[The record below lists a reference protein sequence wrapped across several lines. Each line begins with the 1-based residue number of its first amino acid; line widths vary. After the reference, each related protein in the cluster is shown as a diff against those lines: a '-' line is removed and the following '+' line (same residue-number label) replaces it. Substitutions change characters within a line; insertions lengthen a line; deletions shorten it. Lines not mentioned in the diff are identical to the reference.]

1 MSKVGISFMLILISI
16 LVGYALLLGVMYVF
30 QNKLIFLP
38 SSKLIVTPGQ
48 AGLRAE
54 DVWIKT
60 TDGEQ
65 LHGWFFPN
73 EEAEYVVVMS
83 HGNAGN
89 ISGRIDIA
97 KLLNGVG
104 VSILLY
110 DYRGYGQSSG
120 KPTEKGV
127 YTDVE
132 SVVNYLKAEKGFSE
146 RQMIMYGRSM
156 GGAVAS
162 YAAMKFDVS
171 GLVLDSAFKNLK
183 AMVKDL
189 YPFVPSSLA
198 RYELPTE
205 EYLKEVSGIPVMIM
219 HSPNDSIV
227 GFSHGQHLYRIA
239 KEPKRFVELRG
250 GHNENFHV
258 STDIHNREWR
268 KFLQLIDEQNKMET
282 AENEG

>member
-1 MSKVGISFMLILISI
+1 MSKVGMSLMSILISI
-16 LVGYALLLGVMYVF
+16 LAGYALLLGMMYIF

-38 SSKLIVTPGQ
+38 SSELIVTPEK

-54 DVWIKT
+54 EVWIDTK
-60 TDGEQ
+60 DGER

-73 EEAEYVVVMS
+73 DDSEYVVVLS

-97 KLLNGVG
+97 KLLSGTG
-104 VSILLY
+104 VSVLLY

-120 KPTEKGV
+120 KPTEEGL
-127 YTDVE
+127 YIDVE
-132 SVVNYLKAEKGFSE
+132 SVVNYLKAERGYSE

-162 YAAMKFDVS
+162 YAATKFDVS

-183 AMVKDL
+183 AMVSDL
-189 YPFVPSSLA
+189 YPFVPASLA

-205 EYLKEVSGIPVMIM
+205 SYLHEIQNTPVMIM
-219 HSPNDSIV
+219 HSPNDTIV
-227 GFSHGQHLYRIA
+227 DFSHGRHLYQIA

-250 GHNENFHV
+250 GHNENFHA
-258 STDIHNREWR
+258 SIDIHTKSWKE
-268 KFLQLIDEQNKMET
+268 FLQIIDDQKKYEAKRE
-282 AENEG
+282 

>member
-1 MSKVGISFMLILISI
+1 MGKVGISFMSILISI
-16 LVGYALLLGVMYVF
+16 LVGYTLLLGGMYLF
-30 QNKLIFLP
+30 QDKLIFLP
-38 SSKLIVTPGQ
+38 SSRLVVTPEK
-48 AGLRAE
+48 AGLEAE
-54 DVWIKT
+54 DVWIHT
-60 TDGEQ
+60 DDGEQ

-73 EEAEYVVVMS
+73 EETEYIVVMS

-120 KPTEKGV
+120 KPSEEGL
-127 YTDVE
+127 YTDIKAVI
-132 SVVNYLKAEKGFSE
+132 NFLKTEKGFSE
-146 RQMIMYGRSM
+146 NQMIMYGRSM

-162 YAAMKFDVS
+162 YAATEFDVS

-183 AMVKDL
+183 AMVRDL
-189 YPFVPSSLA
+189 YPFVPASLA

-205 EYLKEVSGIPVMIM
+205 KFLSEIQNIPIMIM

-227 GFSHGQHLYRIA
+227 GISHGKYLYEIA
-239 KEPKRFVELRG
+239 NEPKRFVELRG
-250 GHNENFHV
+250 GHNDNFHA
-258 STDIHNREWR
+258 STDIHSRNWR
-268 KFLQLIDEQNKMET
+268 KFLQVVEDRKK
-282 AENEG
+282 AGNEDGKN